1 MRGARRQR
9 LFVAARSLG
18 LAVLCVASM
27 GGSATTAANARATV
41 GELVVWARAAAIPLR
56 TVEARAT
63 DADLAPLAAALG
75 SAPVVAL
82 GEPGHGAHQP
92 LAFRNRLFR
101 YLVEHQAFTAIA
113 LETSFTEAREIDDFV
128 MGGRGDAATL
138 AKRDLTWGFGSYEE
152 NVQLIQWMRDHNVQA
167 GARRKLH
174 FYGIDMSGANDDAD
188 FTHPEV
194 AVRAVDR
201 YLRQTSPQHA
211 QRLTTAIA
219 PELRLMNR
227 VGYWQM
233 ARHHERA
240 LDGLLQSL
248 QTYLVANALALRRAS
263 SAVDYDWAAHNLE
276 VARQLRNFL
285 RLQTAPEGTS
295 TAINPLDYRLD
306 NVREAAMAANVLWAL
321 SEEGP
326 HGRLL
331 VFAHDA
337 HVMNGRSRGGMW
349 RVYKEPPVM
358 MGARL
363 RARLGSRLVIIGTL
377 AAHNGRGLPTGTPIP
392 GSVEAALGNLGLPL
406 LALDLRRARDARGAN
421 AWLHERRPIRANFDT
436 QLDIVPARAF
446 DVIVFMDR
454 ITPAAE
460 VAGGPSEYDH

>member
-1 MRGARRQR
+1 MRGVRRQR
-9 LFVAARSLG
+9 LFVAARAAA
-18 LAVLCVASM
+18 LAGLCVASM
-27 GGSATTAANARATV
+27 GGAAATAADANATA
-41 GELVVWARAAAIPLR
+41 GALVAWARSAASPLR
-56 TVEARAT
+56 TVEARAGH
-63 DADLAPLAAALG
+63 ADLAPLAAALG

-101 YLVEHQAFTAIA
+101 YLVGHQGFTAIA

-128 MGGRGDAATL
+128 MGGPGDAATL

-152 NVQLIQWMRDHNVQA
+152 NVRLIQWMRDYNARA
-167 GARRKLH
+167 GVRRKLH

-188 FTHPEV
+188 FTHADV

-201 YLRQTSPQHA
+201 YLRQTSPQYS

-219 PELRLMNR
+219 PELSLMDR

-233 ARHHERA
+233 ARQHERA
-240 LDGLLQSL
+240 LNGLLQSL
-248 QTYLVANALALRRAS
+248 QTYLVANAPALRRAS

-276 VARQLRNFL
+276 VARQLRDFL
-285 RLQTAPEGTS
+285 RLQTALEGTS
-295 TAINPLDYRLD
+295 TAIHPLDYRLD
-306 NVREAAMAANVLWAL
+306 NAREAAMAANVLWAL
-321 SEEGP
+321 REEGP

-337 HVMNGRSRGGMW
+337 HVMNGRTRGGMW

-363 RARLGSRLVIIGTL
+363 RARLGARLVIIGTL
-377 AAHNGRGLPTGTPIP
+377 AAHNGPGLPSGRATP
-392 GSVEAALGNLGLPL
+392 GSVEAALGSLGLPL
-406 LALDLRRARDARGAN
+406 LALDLRKARENSGAN
-421 AWLHERRPIRANFDT
+421 AWLHERRPIRMNFDT
-436 QLDIVPARAF
+436 QLDVVPARAF
-446 DVIVFMDR
+446 DIIIFIDR
-454 ITPAAE
+454 VTPAE
-460 VAGGPSEYDH
+460 VSAGRLSR